1 MYQHDLNLLKFIW
14 DNRHFKPSS
23 SQCLFNICIEPMRK
37 GDWNRYTIWLLQQH
51 DLINVSETVY
61 HVIKEA
67 GLKKDIRLWVDKD
80 YFCRPHK
87 VEITGLVNYM
97 LFQFFDGI
105 AQILLKAGLIDETE
119 AVEESYTFEATNHFK
134 RLL

>member
-14 DNRHFKPSS
+14 DNRHFKPASP
-23 SQCLFNICIEPMRK
+23 QCLFNICIEPMRK

-61 HVIKEA
+61 HVIKES
-67 GLKKDIRLWVDKD
+67 GLKEDIRLWTDKD